1 MGSGVVCVCVGWG
14 FGVTVTTTGGKVVP
28 PMMVVLP
35 PSVSVTG
42 GSSSVCEPQT
52 KIPPELVEVAA
63 GLIMEVVPP
72 ATLLRRG

>member
-1 MGSGVVCVCVGWG
+1 M
-14 FGVTVTTTGGKVVP
+14 TTTGGKAVP

-42 GSSSVCEPQT
+42 GSCSVSEPQK
-52 KIPPELVEVAA
+52 KIPPEPVEVAV

-72 ATLLRRG
+72 ATLVSYGQKRRKLSPGKGARWLTV